1 MNTTTANLVNAFSL
15 ISLSLWGYFSSDT
28 PSMTALIPTFIGFI
42 LLLCTK
48 GIKAENKT
56 IAHIAVFLTLLGV
69 LGLTMALKGA
79 ISRDDIM
86 AILRVSIMVL
96 TSIFA
101 MITFVQSFIRN
112 RKEKNM

>member
-1 MNTTTANLVNAFSL
+1 MNTTTANLTNSISL
-15 ISLSLWGYFSSDT
+15 IILSLWGYFSSDT
-28 PSMTALIPTFIGFI
+28 PSMTAFIPTFIGVI
-42 LLLCTK
+42 LLFCTK
-48 GIKAENKT
+48 GIQVENKT

-96 TSIFA
+96 TSVFA
-101 MITFVQSFIRN
+101 MITFIQSFIRN